1 MLYENVKILYPGFKK
16 SFQVNFIPLY
26 LRFARLRS
34 AFPLFCYHVLC
45 IFIIFIIIF
54 WQIDCSSYIGICS
67 VPNHHMYQCLLSIKI
82 WTLNQNTQQLAPSS
96 SSISPVCARP
106 TKHISIE
113 FEIRWK
119 FITLWC
125 KIYAA
130 DHNDILHTS
139 RQCHCRDVCKISLWS
154 VEYIRN

>member
-1 MLYENVKILYPGFKK
+1 MKYAFNLNAMENHLWIPPQCPNAFSHNSFAVAHSLWNFAQDRDIWWLKLMLWAIEISWDLSENWVSEISCIATGPG
-16 SFQVNFIPLY
+16 
-26 LRFARLRS
+26 
-34 AFPLFCYHVLC
+34 
-45 IFIIFIIIF
+45 
-54 WQIDCSSYIGICS
+54 
-67 VPNHHMYQCLLSIKI
+67 
-82 WTLNQNTQQLAPSS
+82 
-96 SSISPVCARP
+96 ARP

-119 FITLWC
+119 FKTLYC

-154 VEYIRN
+154 VEYIETRAFWIFIEFRIRSKYA